1 MADANELVNAIKK
14 AAKDAEEA
22 GKPVNVVIGTV
33 TAANPL
39 TITTEQQMPLGKSQL
54 ILSRNVTSHT
64 VSVNVDWNTESADG
78 HTQPV
83 QGTKTMTINNG
94 LAVGDKVWMIR
105 EQGGQRFIVVDRVVG
120 L

>member
-1 MADANELVNAIKK
+1 MADANEFVEALKK
-14 AAKDAEEA
+14 AAQEAVNA

-33 TAANPL
+33 TSGNPL

-54 ILSRNVTSHT
+54 ILSRNVTSY
-64 VSVNVDWNTESADG
+64 SVPVTVDWATGSADG
-78 HTQPV
+78 HTHAV
-83 QGTKTMTINNG
+83 SGTKTLTINNG

-105 EQGGQRFIVVDRVVG
+105 EQGGQRFLVVDRVVG

>member
-14 AAKDAEEA
+14 AASDAMKA
-22 GKPVNVVIGTV
+22 GKPVNAVIGTV
-33 TAANPL
+33 TASNPL

-54 ILSRNVTSHT
+54 ILSRNVTSHA
-64 VSVNVDWNTESADG
+64 VSVTIDWVTGSGDG
-78 HTQPV
+78 HTHPV

>member
-14 AAKDAEEA
+14 AAKDATEA

-33 TAANPL
+33 TAVNPL

-64 VSVNVDWNTESADG
+64 VSVNVDWKTESADG
-78 HTQPV
+78 HTHTV
-83 QGTKTMTINNG
+83 RGTKSLTINNG